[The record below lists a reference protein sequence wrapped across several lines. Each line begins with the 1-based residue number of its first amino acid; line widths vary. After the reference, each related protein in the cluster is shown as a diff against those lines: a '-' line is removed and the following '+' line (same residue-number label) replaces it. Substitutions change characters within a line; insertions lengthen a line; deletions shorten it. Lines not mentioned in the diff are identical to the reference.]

1 MHKYELDLVVMQE
14 LEALDLYLD
23 LQTLRISRCSI

>member
-1 MHKYELDLVVMQE
+1 MQE

-23 LQTLRISRCSI
+23 LQAENFTLVYLGLDIFPKKD